1 LPANQRSREA
11 KMKGTVLKCMEELVN
26 SRFDPMTWAE
36 SLKKAG
42 LSEHRMFSTM
52 EDVDDAQ
59 AIVLMKSI
67 AESTSMTMGAFM
79 DAFGTYW
86 STVYAPR
93 IYKPYFDRAKT
104 AREFLLSLDEVHTVM
119 TKSMKSAR
127 PPRFRYEWKGEKHLV
142 MNYESHRGLVA
153 LMPGLVRGLG
163 KYYKE
168 NLKVR
173 TVGDSVH
180 IVFE

>member
-1 LPANQRSREA
+1 
-11 KMKGTVLKCMEELVN
+11 MKGTILKCMEELVT
-26 SRFDPMTWAE
+26 SRFDPTTWAE

-59 AIVLMKSI
+59 VVVLMNAIS
-67 AESTSMTMGAFM
+67 ESTSLTMDAFM

-86 STVYAPR
+86 STVYAPG
-93 IYKPYFDRAKT
+93 IYKPFFDRAKT
-104 AREFLLSLDEVHTVM
+104 AREFLLALDEIHTVM
-119 TKSMKSAR
+119 TKAMKSAR
-127 PPRFRYEWKGEKHLV
+127 PPHFQYEWKDEKHLV
-142 MNYESHRGLVA
+142 MHYSSHRGLVA

-168 NLKVR
+168 KLKVH
-173 TVGDSVH
+173 TVGESVH

>member
-1 LPANQRSREA
+1 
-11 KMKGTVLKCMEELVN
+11 MEELVI
-26 SRFDPMTWAE
+26 SRFDPTTWAD

-59 AIVLMKSI
+59 VVVLMNAIS
-67 AESTSMTMGAFM
+67 ESTSLTMEALM

-86 STVYAPR
+86 STVYAAR

-104 AREFLLSLDEVHTVM
+104 AREFLLSLDEIHTVM
-119 TKSMKSAR
+119 TKSMRAAR
-127 PPRFRYEWKGEKHLV
+127 PPHFRYEWKGDKHLI
-142 MNYESHRGLVA
+142 MHYQSHRGLVA

-168 NLKVR
+168 KLNVR
-173 TVGDSVH
+173 TVGESVH

>member
-1 LPANQRSREA
+1 
-11 KMKGTVLKCMEELVN
+11 MKGTILQCMEELVI
-26 SRFDPMTWAE
+26 SRFDPTTWTQ

-59 AIVLMKSI
+59 TVVLMHAIS
-67 AESTSMTMGAFM
+67 ESTSLTMDAFM
-79 DAFGTYW
+79 EAFGTYW

-93 IYKPYFDRAKT
+93 VYKPYFDRAKT
-104 AREFLLSLDEVHTVM
+104 AREFLLSLDEIHTAM
-119 TKSMKSAR
+119 TKSMRAAR
-127 PPRFRYEWKGEKHLV
+127 PPHFRYEWKGDKHLI
-142 MNYESHRGLVA
+142 MHYQSHRGLVA

-168 NLKVR
+168 KLNVR
-173 TVGDSVH
+173 TVGESVH